1 MSLFNKKSPEERK
14 AELERERQELEQRKK
29 EAAERKGKVYKPK
42 ANIKNNS
49 NSNANDLNNSLN
61 NDNDINVSSQGLKR
75 VNVKKIQTNVTNKN
89 NESEAQFIK
98 RISSHKV
105 NELSEKQIQ
114 KEVISRLQKSDYAK
128 IIDYINSSKDL
139 YDFYERVTKDFKP
152 EVLVSLRIISKAE
165 EAVFRYI
172 KENNLSN
179 ELYQGDIEL
188 LNKAYIENQQE
199 GYKIFADE
207 HQKLLTSIKSGKTQ
221 DREIRINNMPIIYIL
236 GSSDEFNFVNAMSL
250 PTKVLP
256 ILTEDDLDIF
266 ANDDRNKCVILMK
279 HPDPSLGNEFKKIK
293 EKQSFRTF
301 LSFKLSSMNNKDEIV
316 PFNRDNIL
324 NKFL

>member
-1 MSLFNKKSPEERK
+1 MGLFNKKSPEERK
-14 AELERERQELEQRKK
+14 AELERERQELEERRRI
-29 EAAERKGKVYKPK
+29 AAEKKGKVYKPK
-42 ANIKNNS
+42 TAPAAQSTNNS
-49 NSNANDLNNSLN
+49 KEDNSNEQPA
-61 NDNDINVSSQGLKR
+61 NVSSQGLKR
-75 VNVKKIQTNVTNKN
+75 VDVKKIRTNVANKN
-89 NESEAQFIK
+89 NESEAEFIK
-98 RISSHKV
+98 RISSHKI
-105 NELSEKQIQ
+105 NEVSEKQIQ
-114 KEVISRLQKSDYAK
+114 KEVVSRLQKSDYAK
-128 IIDYINSSKDL
+128 IVDYINDSKDL
-139 YDFYERVTKDFKP
+139 YDFYEKVTKDFKP

-188 LNKAYIENQQE
+188 LNKAYIENQKE

-221 DREIRINNMPIIYIL
+221 DRDMRIDNMPIIYIL

-279 HPDPSLGNEFKKIK
+279 HPDPALGGEFKKVK
-293 EKQSFRTF
+293 EQQNFRTF
-301 LSFKLSSMNNKDEIV
+301 LSFKLSSMNSRDEIV